1 MASITYTADGTED
14 TWRLYIGAESVH
26 REDGLA
32 KEAAEQ
38 LIATENKEETP

>member
-1 MASITYTADGTED
+1 
-14 TWRLYIGAESVH
+14 VH

-38 LIATENKEETP
+38 LIATEKKEETP